1 MQIRLIGPVE
11 IDSNGSVVKIGSP
24 QQRLLVAAL
33 AVDAGRLVTAE
44 SLIDRI
50 WDHAPGGAR
59 RTLHVLVSNLRRVLA
74 QASGRE
80 PDPVTVVRGS
90 GGYVLRLNPAR
101 VDMLRLRRLA
111 DDARRVDNTGRVQL
125 LRAAVAVW
133 RGDPLS
139 GLPGNWATRT
149 RAAWWQE
156 YLEVAVAW
164 ARAELH
170 TGDAAAT
177 IGPLTSLAEEY
188 PLAESV
194 TAMLMRALHAAG
206 RPADALARYEQ
217 VRRRLADELGV
228 DPGSELYGVY
238 EATLAADHPGRHRIT
253 TDEQPGLTTLRD
265 QPSLA
270 ESVTQ
275 PMPAPRH
282 LPAPPQMFT
291 GRTPELAGLEKIH
304 DASTV
309 VITAIDGMAGI
320 GKTALAVQAAHHM
333 VDRYPDGQLFIDL
346 HGYTEGLAP
355 VEPSEALD
363 RMLRALAVAGERIP
377 AGLDERAALYR
388 SRLAG
393 QRMVIVLDNAAT
405 DAQVIPLLPG
415 APGCVVLV
423 TSRRRLAGLDPT
435 HTLSL
440 DTLPAA
446 DAVALFRRS
455 VSDSQLAG
463 QPPQLLA
470 ELVELC
476 AGLPLAIR
484 IAAARLRSHPAWN
497 LEHLVRRLRVQQDP
511 LLELT
516 TGQRSVIAA
525 LDLSYQDLSADLQR
539 AYRRLGLS
547 PGTDIDAYAAAA
559 LLDTTWQ
566 EAGQALEQLLDAH
579 LLQEAVPGRYR
590 FHDLTR
596 AHAAHTV
603 TRDETEEGGRK
614 ALARLLDYY
623 RQAAAV
629 AMDAAYPYERERRPQ
644 VPPASTPIPLPPDPA
659 QALGWLDNEL
669 ANLLAAASYATE
681 HDRPTYLHHLSTI
694 LHRHLRNR
702 GYCHDAVT
710 LHHQALQLARATG
723 DQAAQ
728 IAALI
733 GLGHIHR
740 LQSRSGQAADH
751 FRQALQLARAS
762 GHQAA
767 EPDALIGLGHMHMLH
782 GRYQQAVDHYQQAL
796 QFARATRQSPGAELG
811 AQVGLGIVHRRQ
823 GRHEQAT
830 YHYQQAL
837 QLARIT
843 SNRPSE
849 MDALVGL
856 GHIQRRQGR
865 YQQAIDHYQEALQ
878 LARTTGNRNGEMQAL
893 TGLGQIR
900 RIQGWYQQAADHYQ
914 QLLDLARQSDSRN
927 WQFEAQ
933 QGLGRLQ
940 HTDGH
945 PEAALTYHHRAL
957 ALATELNQPGDQ
969 ARAHDGLAHAHHAL
983 HQFELARAH
992 WQQALNILTCLGID
1006 HTDDEETATPAV
1018 RTHIANLHHQTAAAT
1033 ERTAPRRPLTP
1044 KPGSETPD
1052 GDPMP

>member
-11 IDSNGSVVKIGSP
+11 IDSSGSVVEIGPP
-24 QQRLLVAAL
+24 QQRLLAAAL

-74 QASGRE
+74 QVSGRE
-80 PDPVTVVRGS
+80 PDAVTVVRRS
-90 GGYVLRLNPAR
+90 GGYVLRLNPAL

-111 DDARRVDNTGRVQL
+111 DDARRVDGTDRVQL
-125 LRAAVAVW
+125 LRAAVALW
-133 RGDPLS
+133 QGEPLS
-139 GLPGNWATRT
+139 GLPGNWAARTRT
-149 RAAWWQE
+149 AWRQE

-164 ARAELH
+164 ARAELR

-177 IGPLTSLAEEY
+177 IGTLASLAEEY

-206 RPADALARYEQ
+206 RPADALACYAQ
-217 VRRRLADELGV
+217 VRRRLADELGI

-238 EATLAADHPGRHRIT
+238 EATLAADHPDRHRIT
-253 TDEQPGLTTLRD
+253 TDDRLDLTILRD
-265 QPSLA
+265 QPAPA

-275 PMPAPRH
+275 PTPAPRH

-291 GRTPELAGLEKIH
+291 GRATELADLEEIH
-304 DASTV
+304 NASTV
-309 VITAIDGMAGI
+309 VITAIDGMAGV

-346 HGYTEGLAP
+346 HGYTEGMAP

-363 RMLRALAVAGERIP
+363 RTLRALAVAGERIP

-393 QRMVIVLDNAAT
+393 QRMMIVLDNAAT
-405 DAQVIPLLPG
+405 DAQVTPLLPG
-415 APGCVVLV
+415 APGCAVLV
-423 TSRRRLAGLDPT
+423 TSRRRLVGLDPT

-455 VSDSQLAG
+455 VSDSRLAG
-463 QPPQLLA
+463 QPSQLSA
-470 ELVELC
+470 ELVEVC

-497 LEHLVRRLRVQQDP
+497 LEHLVRRLRVQQDR
-511 LLELT
+511 LLELSA
-516 TGQRSVIAA
+516 GQRSVTAA
-525 LDLSYQDLSADLQR
+525 LDLSYQGLSADLR
-539 AYRRLGLS
+539 RTYRRLGLS

-559 LLDTTWQ
+559 LLDTTRQ
-566 EAGQALEQLLDAH
+566 EAGQALERLLDAH

-596 AHAAHTV
+596 AHAAHTA
-603 TRDETEEGGRK
+603 TRDETGEGGRK
-614 ALARLLDYY
+614 ALDRLLGYY
-623 RQAAAV
+623 RHTAAV

-644 VPPASTPIPLPPDPA
+644 VPPASTPIHVPPDPA
-659 QALGWLDNEL
+659 QALGWLDSEL

-681 HDRPTYLHHLSTI
+681 HDRPT
-694 LHRHLRNR
+694 HLRNR
-702 GYCHDAVT
+702 GYCYDAVT
-710 LHHQALQLARATG
+710 LHH
-723 DQAAQ
+723 
-728 IAALI
+728 
-733 GLGHIHR
+733 
-740 LQSRSGQAADH
+740 
-751 FRQALQLARAS
+751 QALQLARAS

-782 GRYQQAVDHYQQAL
+782 GRYQQAID
-796 QFARATRQSPGAELG
+796 
-811 AQVGLGIVHRRQ
+811 
-823 GRHEQAT
+823 
-830 YHYQQAL
+830 HYQQAL
-837 QLARIT
+837 QLARAT
-843 SNRPSE
+843 GNRPGE
-849 MDALVGL
+849 MDALIGL
-856 GHIQRRQGR
+856 GHIHRRQGR
-865 YQQAIDHYQEALQ
+865 YQQAI
-878 LARTTGNRNGEMQAL
+878 
-893 TGLGQIR
+893 
-900 RIQGWYQQAADHYQ
+900 DHYQ

-945 PEAALTYHHRAL
+945 PEAALTHHHHAL
-957 ALATELNQPGDQ
+957 AFATELNQPGDQ
-969 ARAHDGLAHAHHAL
+969 ARAHDGLAHAQHAL
-983 HQFELARAH
+983 HQFELARTH
-992 WQQALNILTCLGID
+992 WQHALNILTRLGID
-1006 HTDDEETATPAV
+1006 HTDDEETGTPAV
-1018 RTHIANLHHQTAAAT
+1018 RTHIANLLHQTAAPK

-1044 KPGSETPD
+1044 KPGSEIPDRDPTP
-1052 GDPMP
+1052 